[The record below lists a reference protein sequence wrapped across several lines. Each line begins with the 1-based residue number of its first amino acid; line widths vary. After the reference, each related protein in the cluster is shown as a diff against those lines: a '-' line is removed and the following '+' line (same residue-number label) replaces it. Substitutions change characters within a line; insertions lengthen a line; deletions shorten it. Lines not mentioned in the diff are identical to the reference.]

1 MPSEA
6 LPEARAALHAPAR
19 KRRTLADG
27 LGLRVLCVEDDEQV
41 LSVLA
46 ALLETEGYEVAT
58 AATAETG
65 LAHLAS
71 RQFHLIVTDYWLPD
85 RTGAWMLSEAS
96 TRGILHDTPVL
107 VITAEHRPQ
116 GVENLKIVRK
126 PLDLDDFLAVVND
139 SMSPVREKEVEKT
152 VEDVER
158 TFAREGGEQAAR
170 IELSLYISASS
181 PSSLKA
187 LRNLTR
193 MLADYDAAQVRF
205 NVHDLSKQH
214 VPSADEDRI
223 AFTPTLVKRW
233 PEPKV
238 WVLGDLDDSAVVAD
252 LLSHCGVERHR

>member
-6 LPEARAALHAPAR
+6 VPEARATLRAPAR
-19 KRRTLADG
+19 KRGTAADG

-46 ALLETEGYEVAT
+46 ALLEAEGYEVAT
-58 AATAETG
+58 AATAEAG
-65 LAHLAS
+65 LAHLTS
-71 RQFHLIVTDYWLPD
+71 RKFHLLVTDYWLPD

-116 GVENLKIVRK
+116 GVENLQILRK
-126 PLDLDDFLAVVND
+126 PLDLDDFLAIVHD
-139 SMSPVREKEVEKT
+139 SMSTVREKEVEKT

-158 TFAREGGEQAAR
+158 TFAAGRGEREAR
-170 IELSLYISASS
+170 IELALYISASS

-187 LRNLTR
+187 LRNVKR
-193 MLADYDAAQVRF
+193 MLADYDAPQVRF
-205 NVHDLSKQH
+205 TVYDLSKQH